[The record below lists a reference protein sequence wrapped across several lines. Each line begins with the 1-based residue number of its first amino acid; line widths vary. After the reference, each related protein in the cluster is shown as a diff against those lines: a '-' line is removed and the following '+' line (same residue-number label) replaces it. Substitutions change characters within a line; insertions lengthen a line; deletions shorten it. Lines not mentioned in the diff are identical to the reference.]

1 MKCNQEYH
9 KIVFEISDKEF
20 EKHLSE
26 CQSCNE
32 LNKKVNDTMSV
43 LDNTIEVPE
52 GMVEAILIK
61 KRKIEA
67 HKIKRWKLSNYAQI
81 AAILIAGV
89 FMGVILGRNANTS
102 LLQSAE
108 SKKSKS
114 LTEFYEMHHLKVDN
128 STSFNKLNL

>member
-20 EKHLSE
+20 QKHLSE
-26 CQSCNE
+26 CPSCKA
-32 LNKKVNDTMSV
+32 LNQRVNDTMSV
-43 LDNTIEVPE
+43 LDNTIKVSE
-52 GMVEAILIK
+52 GMVEAILAK

-67 HKIKRWKLSNYAQI
+67 HKTKRWKLSNFAQI
-81 AAILIAGV
+81 AAVLL
-89 FMGVILGRNANTS
+89 MGVVMGVMLGRNANTS
-102 LLQSAE
+102 FLLSAE

-114 LTEFYEMHHLKVDN
+114 LIEFYEMHHLIFDN